1 MKRRDTL
8 KTLFV
13 GSIAGGALLNSC
25 KPDNKNGQA
34 EVVEQAWPHTYG
46 RTPEEIIVDTKL
58 LEETFFNEHEMETLA
73 ILVDIILPPDEG
85 SGSATEAG
93 VPDFIEFMMKDY
105 ERLQLPMRGGLMW
118 LDTESNKR
126 FNKEFK
132 HLTNSEQIEI
142 VEDIA
147 YPPILKPGEETKLT
161 QFSAGIKFFTQVRN
175 LTMTGFFTSEIGIE
189 ELGYQGNRPN
199 VWDGVPQDVLDKHGL
214 AYEKEWLAKCINQ
227 DTRATVA
234 EWDEDGNLIN

>member
-13 GSIAGGALLNSC
+13 GSIAGGALLTGC
-25 KPDNKNGQA
+25 KTDGSKKELE
-34 EVVEQAWPHTYG
+34 EVKDAWPHEYG
-46 RTPEEIIVDTKL
+46 RTPEEILVDTKL
-58 LEETFFNEHEMETLA
+58 MEEEFFNAHEMETIA
-73 ILVDIILPPDEG
+73 ILVDIILPADEE

-105 ERLQLPMRGGLMW
+105 ERLQLPIRGGLMW
-118 LDTESNKR
+118 LDAESNQR
-126 FNKEFK
+126 FDKEFK
-132 HLTNSEQIEI
+132 LLTDAEQIEI

-147 YPPILKPGEETKLT
+147 YPPILKPREEPKLT
-161 QFSAGIKFFTQVRN
+161 QFSAGIKFFTQLRN

-189 ELGYQGNRPN
+189 ALGYQGNRPN

-214 AYEKEWLAKCINQ
+214 AYEEEWLAKCINQ

-234 EWDEDGNLIN
+234 EWDEEGNLIN

>member
-13 GSIAGGALLNSC
+13 GSIAGGALLNGC
-25 KPDNKNGQA
+25 KPDIKEPEI
-34 EVVEQAWPHTYG
+34 EVVDTAWPHDYG
-46 RTPEEIIVDTKL
+46 RTPEEKLVDEKL
-58 LEETFFNEHEMETLA
+58 FAEQFFNEHEMETLA
-73 ILVDIILPPDEG
+73 ILVDIILPADEQ

-93 VPDFIEFMMKDY
+93 VPDFLEFMMKDY

-118 LDTESNKR
+118 LDRASNKR
-126 FNKEFK
+126 FQKEFK
-132 HLTNSEQIEI
+132 GLSESQQIEI

-147 YPPILKPGEETKLT
+147 YPPILKPGEVPKLT
-161 QFSAGIKFFTQVRN
+161 EFSAGIAFFTQLRN

-189 ELGYQGNRPN
+189 ALGYQGNRPN
-199 VWDGVPQDVLDKHGL
+199 VWEGVPQDVLDKHGL
-214 AYEKEWLAKCINQ
+214 AYEEEWLAKCINQ